1 MHDGAV
7 IISSDRILAARC
19 VLPVTEKEQFP
30 AHFGMRHRAA
40 VGITEISDAL
50 AVIVSEQTGAKKRIQ
65 DNDPFW
71 QSAGATA
78 LDKIWGNPDDNVYA
92 ELLKK

>member
-1 MHDGAV
+1 MQL
-7 IISSDRILAARC
+7 ILNIENQN
-19 VLPVTEKEQFP
+19 VYNSLVPFLNSI
-30 AHFGMRHRAA
+30 
-40 VGITEISDAL
+40 GIT
-50 AVIVSEQTGAKKRIQ
+50 IVSEQTGAKKRIQ